1 MANTAT
7 LRRQLLVRLLP
18 PLLIIWVLSSLSIYS
33 FALHYVTHGYD
44 HSLFD
49 TALDIAEQIHYQNG
63 QLSFDLPPAASHI
76 LEQDAEDR
84 IYYAIIT
91 PGGQPIF
98 GRQDLPFPQRNISLN
113 KVFYYDALYKRQK
126 VRVAAAHLGV
136 GKANR
141 PTVIV
146 IVAETLRKRRHL
158 VTDILFSIGLLQL
171 LQIGLSGLLVWYGV
185 QRGLAPLTLL
195 SAEISSRS
203 ARDLRALPEQDV
215 VQEIKP
221 VVHAM
226 NGLLGR
232 LQMALQGQRRFLANA
247 SHQLRTPLAGLKTQ
261 VELALRHQDQADI
274 DQTLQQMHS
283 AITRASHLAH
293 QLLTLARAEPETE
306 QSLSLLPVNLV
317 ELGRQVTAEFVTSAL
332 EKDIDLGL
340 ESTPEDMQVTGDSVL
355 LRELLRNLLDNA
367 IRYTQAG
374 GQVTVKLELSQGQ
387 PMLSVED
394 DGPGIPS
401 ELRKRVFERFYRVP
415 DTTPEGCGLG
425 LAIVREIADR
435 HHAELSLETGSSG
448 HGACIKLRFPPICEL
463 A

>member
-7 LRRQLLVRLLP
+7 LRRQLLARLLP
-18 PLLIIWVLSSLSIYS
+18 PLLLIWVISSLSIYRFS
-33 FALHYVTHGYD
+33 LHYITQGYD

-49 TALDIAEQIHYQNG
+49 TALDVAEQIHYQNG
-63 QLSFDLPPAASHI
+63 QLSFDLPPTASHI
-76 LEQDAEDR
+76 LEQDGEDR

-91 PGGQPIF
+91 PNGQPIF
-98 GRQDLPFPQRNISLN
+98 GYKDLPFPQRNIGLN
-113 KVFYYDALYKRQK
+113 KVFYYDALYRQQW

-136 GKANR
+136 GKANM
-141 PTVIV
+141 PTVMV
-146 IVAETLRKRRHL
+146 IVAETLKKRRHL
-158 VTDILFSIGLLQL
+158 VADILFSIGLLQL

-185 QRGLAPLTLL
+185 QRGLASLTLL
-195 SAEISSRS
+195 SAEISGRS

-221 VVHAM
+221 LVHAM
-226 NGLLGR
+226 NGLLSR
-232 LQMALQGQRRFLANA
+232 LQRALDGQRRFVANA

-306 QSLSLLPVNLV
+306 QSLHLLPVNLV
-317 ELGRQVTAEFVTSAL
+317 ELGRQVTAEFVAAAL
-332 EKDIDLGL
+332 AKDIDLGL
-340 ESTPEDMQVTGDSVL
+340 ESAQEDMQVTGDSVL

-367 IRYTQAG
+367 IRYTPPG
-374 GQVTVKLELSQGQ
+374 GRVTVKLELSQGQ
-387 PMLSVED
+387 SVLSVED
-394 DGPGIPS
+394 DGPGIAP

-435 HHAELSLETGSSG
+435 HHAELGLEAGSSG
-448 HGACIKLRFPPICEL
+448 YGTCIKIRFPPICEL